1 MKFLTLMTALALL
14 AGAFFLSRGDRFE
27 RLWHRLLI
35 VSVPMSHADA
45 IIVLGGEPLARP
57 TEAARLYQEGVAPK
71 VFVTGTGDAARCRRV
86 LLGAGVPASAIV
98 TEAKATTTY
107 ANATLLKPLLQDA
120 KVTSALIVTS
130 PFHTRRALATFRKVM
145 PGIRFGIA
153 EASIGWWSRPE
164 GRGDLNRFVW
174 IEFLKTMEYWVVYG
188 VKPFLKPESGN
199 LKPEPSRREAS
210 AVKPETGNL
219 RPET

>member
-1 MKFLTLMTALALL
+1 MKKIILILALALL

-35 VSVPMSHADA
+35 VSVPMSRADA

-57 TEAARLYQEGVAPK
+57 TEAARLYQQGVAPR
-71 VFVTGTGDAARCRRV
+71 VFVTGTGDAARCRKV
-86 LLGAGVPASAIV
+86 LMGAGVPASAII

-107 ANATLLKPLLQDA
+107 ANATLLKPLLEEA
-120 KVTSALIVTS
+120 KVNSALIVTS

-145 PGIRFGIA
+145 PGIHFGVTD
-153 EASIGWWSRPE
+153 ASIGWWSKPE

-174 IEFLKTMEYWVVYG
+174 LEFLKTAEYWVLYG
-188 VKPFLKPESGN
+188 VKPF
-199 LKPEPSRREAS
+199 
-210 AVKPETGNL
+210 
-219 RPET
+219 